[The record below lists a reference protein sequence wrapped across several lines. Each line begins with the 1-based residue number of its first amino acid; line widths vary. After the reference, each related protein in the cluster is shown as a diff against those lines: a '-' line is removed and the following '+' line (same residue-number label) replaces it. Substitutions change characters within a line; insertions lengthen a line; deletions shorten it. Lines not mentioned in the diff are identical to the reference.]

1 MNLESKECEAARRL
15 SDVALLKASPDTV
28 VQRGNIFNAFTGEFL
43 PEQSLWIVDGRIAY
57 VGPDTEFIRNE
68 RTEIIDAEGM
78 TLVPG
83 LIDGHTHVLF
93 RSGVEEFIRNALPG
107 GTTTVI
113 TELIEFGSVVGLMG
127 IEPVVRGL
135 ENQPIRFF
143 YTLPAFCGLTPAQ
156 EIQAPDNAAYLPYLQ
171 TAECLGVGEVYWSN
185 LFLDGIQGR
194 RIRELVSMAL
204 LLGKRAEGHTAGA
217 PSQGLQAY
225 AGFGFSSC
233 HEPIT
238 CAEAL
243 ERLRLGYWVMIRQ
256 GSIRQELT
264 AISEIFKKNLD
275 FRRMILCT
283 DAMDPEGFLTQGY
296 LDGSLRSALKLGVPP
311 AVAYQMVTIN
321 VAEHFRLDHELG
333 SLSPGKAADV
343 VFIPSPA
350 EYEPQ
355 RIMIRGRTVFQDGRS
370 LVNPRP
376 IDFPESLFSTVRLEC
391 PLDEPA
397 RTGRV
402 RAMELINRLVTRE
415 KIVDFGSPEDAAD
428 VLFAVALDRTEGR
441 QSFTG
446 FLKGFG
452 LEQGACGTTSCWDS
466 VDLVCV
472 GADMISVRTVLE
484 RLKEIGGGAVFAVGE
499 TVVAEF
505 PAPLCG
511 VVSPE
516 PMKTVFGQM
525 KRLDEALKNAGVKWE
540 KPVLTLDTLTTAAIP
555 HLRITHEGYVRLRDR
570 RILPL
575 QYSETDRSL

>member
-1 MNLESKECEAARRL
+1 MNLESKESEASRRL
-15 SDVALLKASPDTV
+15 SDVALLKAPPDTV
-28 VQRGNIFNAFTGEFL
+28 IRGGNVFNAFTGEFL
-43 PEQSLWIVDGRIAY
+43 PGQSLWIVDGRIAY
-57 VGPDTEFIRNE
+57 AGPDSDFVRND
-68 RTEIIDAEGM
+68 RTEVIDAGGM
-78 TLVPG
+78 TLLPG

-93 RSGVEEFIRNALPG
+93 RSGVEEFIRHALPG

-135 ENQPIRFF
+135 ENQPIRFY
-143 YTLPAFCGLTPAQ
+143 YTLPAFCCLTPAQ

-171 TAECLGVGEVYWSN
+171 TAECLGIGEVYWSN
-185 LFLDGIQGR
+185 LFLDGSQGR
-194 RIRELVSMAL
+194 RVRELVSMAL
-204 LLGKRAEGHTAGA
+204 RMGKRVEGHTAGA
-217 PSQGLQAY
+217 PTPGLQAY

-238 CAEAL
+238 AAEAL

-264 AISEIFKKNLD
+264 AISEIFKSDLD

-283 DAMDPEGFLTQGY
+283 DAMDPEGFLAEGY

-311 AVAYQMVTIN
+311 ALAYQMVTIN

-355 RIMIRGRTVFQDGRS
+355 RIMIRGQTVFQEGS
-370 LVNPRP
+370 ALVEPRP
-376 IDFPESLFSTVRLEC
+376 IDFPASLFSTVRVPDR
-391 PLDEPA
+391 PLNEPP

-415 KIVDFGSPEDAAD
+415 KMIDFGNPEDAAD
-428 VLFAVALDRTEGR
+428 VLFAVALERTEGQ

-452 LEQGACGTTSCWDS
+452 LRQGACGTTSCWDS
-466 VDLVCV
+466 IDLVCV
-472 GADMISVRTVLE
+472 GADMISLRTVLE

-516 PMKTVFGQM
+516 PMKTVHGQM
-525 KRLDEALKNAGVKWE
+525 KRLDEALRNSGARWE

-570 RILPL
+570 RILSL
-575 QYSETDRSL
+575 QE